1 MLRRASATAAM
12 KKALSLWPMILLLV
26 AFVFLLSVN
35 GGQESAVIPRPHFG
49 SDAYHRMN
57 ICLIGLNVIL
67 SM

>member
-1 MLRRASATAAM
+1 MLRRASATAAI

-26 AFVFLLSVN
+26 AFVFLLN